1 MPGGRLTR
9 DERQL
14 IAEALAEGLG
24 YAATA
29 RRLGRP
35 TSTVSRE
42 VARNGGPSG
51 YRAEYAHRATAWR
64 ARRSGPGGPGGP
76 RDPGGPEDTDSATG
90 PGGPDVSAFR
100 AEFATL
106 MVGTGLPR
114 MAARV
119 LTELFL
125 ADADGLTSAELV
137 RRLRVSPA
145 SVSKAV
151 GYLAPLGAVRRER
164 EPGRRRERYVLDDD
178 MWTGAWA
185 SSTRSIT
192 VWAETARRGTGI
204 VGAGTPA
211 GVRLDRMASLF
222 SRLAADMDTGPVDV
236 ADGEDALTV
245 LAALVHAGA
254 PLTAD
259 ALAAAL
265 GWTGE
270 RVVRAIGTAERH
282 PGLTDPVAP
291 LRVAPGTY
299 TAAARPDRLGPDR
312 RAALTAA
319 GRTPGPGPA
328 HTPHP

>member
-9 DERQL
+9 EERRL

-42 VARNGGPSG
+42 VARNGGPAG

-64 ARRSGPGGPGGP
+64 ARRSGPGRPG
-76 RDPGGPEDTDSATG
+76 DPEGSGG

-100 AEFATL
+100 AEFAAL

-164 EPGRRRERYVLDDD
+164 ESGRRRERYVLDDD

-192 VWAETARRGTGI
+192 VWAQTARRGTEI
-204 VGAGTPA
+204 VGAATPA

-291 LRVAPGTY
+291 LRVASGTY
-299 TAAARPDRLGPDR
+299 TAAARPDRLGPAR

-319 GRTPGPGPA
+319 GRTGSGARP
-328 HTPHP
+328 